1 MLHNLSNIKLQTLI
15 TKIFLYYPRENELKL
30 FFDIVKSIGTM
41 LATMLDIEP
50 YISDQSFSE
59 KNFSI
64 ILISILLKQEKSR
77 KNNFMTIY

>member
-50 YISDQSFSE
+50 YTFDQTFSE
-59 KNFSI
+59 K
-64 ILISILLKQEKSR
+64 LLYNSDFDITETRKKS
-77 KNNFMTIY
+77 